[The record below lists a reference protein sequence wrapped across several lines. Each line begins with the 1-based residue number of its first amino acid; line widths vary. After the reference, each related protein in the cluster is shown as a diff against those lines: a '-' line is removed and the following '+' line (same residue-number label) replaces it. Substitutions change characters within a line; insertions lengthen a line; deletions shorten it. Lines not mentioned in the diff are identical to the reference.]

1 MSTRLLTSRKPAD
14 GNSSQAGFTLIE
26 IILVITLIAAAYA
39 AVAPDFSL
47 NTAAERSSR
56 VGQFAEDFRKAY
68 DMSVL
73 FKRPYRMVVGL
84 GTDIY
89 WLETTEARDFYLG
102 TDKSERDGG
111 KEAYDEEVARL
122 NAEFEEYKDL
132 AGNDVSDPTN
142 DRTIPPAS
150 PLLAAKDAMMP
161 TEWFAVT
168 DDSWGEKKLGSELVF
183 QDLWAEHHQQKQTA
197 FIYAE
202 ADEAPKAYIYFFP
215 SGYVE
220 RAVIHIAVKESD
232 TEIDTSIEPF
242 TLITEPT
249 LGTVTTETGYNDVQI
264 NN

>member
-1 MSTRLLTSRKPAD
+1 MAKKPHPAHE
-14 GNSSQAGFTLIE
+14 AGFTLVE
-26 IILVITLIAAAYA
+26 IILVITLIAVAYS

-56 VGQFAEDFRKAY
+56 IGQFAEDFRKAY

-73 FKRPYRMVVGL
+73 YKKPYRLVIGL
-84 GTDIY
+84 GSDIY
-89 WLETTEARDFYLG
+89 WLESTEAKNFYLG

-111 KEAYDEEVARL
+111 KEAYEDEVARI
-122 NAEFEEYKDL
+122 NEEFEEYAEL
-132 AGNDVSDPTN
+132 AGTEVSDPNN

-150 PLLAAKDAMMP
+150 PVLAAKDAMMP

-168 DDSWGEKKLGSELVF
+168 DDSWGEKKLGADLVF
-183 QDLWAEHHQQKQTA
+183 QDLWAEHHDQKQTA

-220 RAVIHIAVKESD
+220 RAVIHIAVKASD
-232 TEIDTSIEPF
+232 TELDSSIEPY

-249 LGTVTTETGYNDVQI
+249 LGTVITESGYNDVQI